1 MSAVLL
7 DASFL
12 IALLFP
18 DHQHHEV
25 ARSWLIGL
33 PESDSFATDA
43 ITEGA
48 LTRYSVR
55 LGLPATDIHES
66 LLSVHNHP
74 RWCFWPDVL
83 SYCDISLLGVRGHRQ
98 VTDTYLAALARHYGG
113 RVLTFDRPF
122 ASRCRDAVIL
132 PPRAGNVQ

>member
-48 LTRYSVR
+48 LIRYSVR
-55 LGLPATDIHES
+55 LGLSATDIHES

-74 RWCFWPDVL
+74 VGASGPMSCPTATSACWESV
-83 SYCDISLLGVRGHRQ
+83 G
-98 VTDTYLAALARHYGG
+98 TG
-113 RVLTFDRPF
+113 R
-122 ASRCRDAVIL
+122 
-132 PPRAGNVQ
+132 